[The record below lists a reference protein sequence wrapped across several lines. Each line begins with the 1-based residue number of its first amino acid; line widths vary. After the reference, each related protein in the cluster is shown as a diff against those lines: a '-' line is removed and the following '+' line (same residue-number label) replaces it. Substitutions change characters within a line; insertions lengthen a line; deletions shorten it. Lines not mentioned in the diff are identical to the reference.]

1 MNSDILPEAHRHFSA
16 DFFNRTWD
24 LLDRS
29 ARDAG
34 ETEEMISLAHASLAH
49 WRSREDCA
57 ARNLS
62 IGFWLLSRVLSVAGR
77 PAEAR
82 RYGLLC
88 LDASELEPPF
98 YLAYAHEAI
107 ARAADLEGDGE
118 GARAHLDAA
127 RKLLGA
133 IGDGEERRMLESD
146 LASLDRGGAS

>member
-1 MNSDILPEAHRHFSA
+1 MITEILPEAHRHFSA

-34 ETEEMISLAHASLAH
+34 DTETMISLAHASLAH
-49 WRSREDCA
+49 WRAREDCS

-62 IGFWLLSRVLSVAGR
+62 IGYWLLSRVLSIAGR
-77 PAEAR
+77 PGEAR

-88 LDASELEPPF
+88 LDASELESPF

-107 ARAADLEGDGE
+107 ARAAELEGDIE
-118 GARAHLDAA
+118 GSLVHLDAA

-133 IGDGEERRMLESD
+133 IGNEEERRMLETD
-146 LASLDRGGAS
+146 LESLDGGGAR